1 MDKCIKYDAVIIGAG
16 PGGIS
21 SALYIKRGNFNVAV
35 ISKKESNLIG
45 AEWVDNYYGFPGGI
59 SGEELFNNGL
69 KQALKMGVDVFND
82 EVVEID
88 YDGNFRVKTL
98 RNVFSSKTL
107 VLATGSKKNKVA
119 ITGSDKFIGF
129 GVSYCAIC
137 DGFFYK
143 DKKIGLLGNSQYA
156 LHELE
161 ILKNVSSD
169 ITLFTNGLDVTFNEL
184 SVSSINIIKDKIVSA
199 NGDEK
204 LKSVTLEN
212 GNIIDIDCLFIA
224 LGSAKTSELA
234 LKLGVMLD
242 NDKIK
247 VNDKMETNV
256 PGLYACG
263 DATKGLQQISKAV
276 YEGSVAGVEI
286 IKRLKK

>member
-1 MDKCIKYDAVIIGAG
+1 MDKCIKYDAIIIGAG

-45 AEWVDNYYGFPGGI
+45 AEWIDNYYGFPGGL

-69 KQALKMGVDVFND
+69 KQALKMGIDVFND

-88 YDGNFRVKTL
+88 YDGNFRIKTL
-98 RNVFSSKTL
+98 KNEFASKVL
-107 VLATGSKKNKVA
+107 VLATGSKKNKVS
-119 ITGSDKFIGF
+119 ITGIDKFIGF

-161 ILKNVSSD
+161 ILKNISSD
-169 ITLFTNGLDVTFNEL
+169 ITLFTNGLDVTFNE
-184 SVSSINIIKDKIVSA
+184 SDVSGINIIKERIVSA
-199 NGDEK
+199 DGDER
-204 LKSVTLEN
+204 LETVTLEN
-212 GNIIDIDCLFIA
+212 GNVFDIDCLFIA

-247 VNDKMETNV
+247 VNEKMETNV

-286 IKRLKK
+286 IKRLRK